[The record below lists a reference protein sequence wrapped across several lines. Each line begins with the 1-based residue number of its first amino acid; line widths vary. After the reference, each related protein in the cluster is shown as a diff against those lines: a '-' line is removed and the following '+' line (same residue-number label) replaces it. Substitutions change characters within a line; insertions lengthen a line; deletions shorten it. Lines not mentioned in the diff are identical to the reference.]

1 MIWDEKPTT
10 VINRISTIDGQ
21 VKGTFSGGCH
31 YHSWTL
37 YAVHNLTTTGV
48 PSKTFTGGTQRP
60 LSLPPTTG
68 SGPSFAQSFDPS
80 LQSPQNPTGEGQ
92 SGGVGLGGLVRTIKR
107 RQSVFLVTFAVVTG
121 VLAINTLR
129 QRIFSPVY
137 QGGFQMQISNP
148 FDTPG
153 GGGGGG
159 GGSVESIARSE
170 IRIDVPSLI
179 VLMRSP
185 LLLGPVAQRQGVPL
199 SALES
204 NLSIDQE
211 SARVDNVLNVSLRW
225 PDPTKGQVILRQLAK
240 DYTAFSLTQRQAAMN
255 SGVQFL
261 DEQAPAIESR
271 VQKLSLEML
280 KFRERN
286 NFVDPATAA
295 SQILGAREELV
306 NQLRTL
312 QNEQVQLDS
321 QLTSIQTGKLQFT
334 PSGAPTALQQ
344 LGRNSVL
351 VPGRASSGA
360 EAAREIAT
368 PLDLLNQF
376 EQELATA
383 KGTFKE
389 NSPIVQSLL
398 ARRNQLLPVVQRQ
411 AADAVKARLL
421 SNVAQQDEINRQ
433 ILLLSENFRNNPQ
446 KMAEFESINQ
456 RLSIAREQYS
466 SYIQARERYRL
477 EMARSITPWEV
488 IGPPDF
494 GGSPV
499 EPNIQRNLL
508 RAIMIGLLAGLG
520 AAILREKTDN
530 VFHTPMEVEKELQLP
545 VLGLIPYLPLEP
557 GVDIATSISK
567 MSSSERFAI
576 KESLRSLFTTFR
588 LLRADSNIRLVGVT
602 SSTQGEGKST
612 AVAIFARTLADL
624 GLKVLVVDSDMRLP
638 MQARYLGV
646 EQGDGLSTLLS
657 DSSRKPTEFI
667 HSVAENMDMLPA
679 GPKPP
684 DPAKLLNSS
693 RCKDVIEDIR
703 ALPGYD
709 IVIVDAPPCLM
720 LADPILLGE
729 KLDGILFLVGLGKV
743 SRQLAPQASRRIRA
757 SGVDVL
763 GIICNQVNFPSRLND
778 YGYEYGYYYHYAYAS
793 ASGYAKSA
801 TEPSSGRFGSYVQR
815 YRDSYMKGAAT
826 NSYVSARYNEGE
838 SDVKTYYRDEE
849 GQPSGPSPSNGGN
862 LPSTGSGSVS
872 PAESVPSRR
881 HRQDDDA
888 SGGDSPISWLR
899 KRFGNRG

>member
-1 MIWDEKPTT
+1 LGPT
-10 VINRISTIDGQ
+10 
-21 VKGTFSGGCH
+21 
-31 YHSWTL
+31 
-37 YAVHNLTTTGV
+37 AE
-48 PSKTFTGGTQRP
+48 
-60 LSLPPTTG
+60 
-68 SGPSFAQSFDPS
+68 GPSG
-80 LQSPQNPTGEGQ
+80 TG
-92 SGGVGLGGLVRTIKR
+92 GLGGLVRTVKR
-107 RQSVFLVTFAVVTG
+107 RQSVFLITFAVVTG

-129 QRIFSPVY
+129 QRIFAPVY
-137 QGGFQMQISNP
+137 RGGFQMQISNP
-148 FDTPG
+148 FDNPES
-153 GGGGGG
+153 GGG

-170 IRIDVPSLI
+170 IKTDVPSLI

-199 SALES
+199 RALES
-204 NLSIDQE
+204 NLSINQE
-211 SARVDNVLNVSLRW
+211 SARVDNVLNVSLDW
-225 PDPTKGQVILRQLAK
+225 PDPVKGKVILRQLAK
-240 DYTAFSLTQRQAAMN
+240 DYTAFSLTQRQAAVN
-255 SGVQFL
+255 SGVRFL

-271 VQKLSLEML
+271 VQKLSQEML
-280 KFRERN
+280 KFRQRN
-286 NFVDPATAA
+286 NFVDPAAA
-295 SQILGAREELV
+295 AGQILGAREGLV

-321 QLTSIQTGKLQFT
+321 QLKSIQTGKLQFT
-334 PSGAPTALQQ
+334 PSGAPTALEQ

-351 VPGRASSGA
+351 VPGRASVGV
-360 EAAREIAT
+360 EAASGTPT

-446 KMAEFESINQ
+446 KLSEFENINQ

-499 EPNIQRNLL
+499 EPNVQRNLL

-520 AAILREKTDN
+520 AAILRERTDN

-567 MSSSERFAI
+567 MSSGERFAI

-588 LLRADSNIRLVGVT
+588 LLRADSNIRMVGVT

-612 AVAIFARTLADL
+612 AVAVFARTLADL
-624 GLKVLVVDSDMRLP
+624 GLKVLIVDSDMRLP
-638 MQARYLGV
+638 MQARYLGL

-657 DSSRKPTEFI
+657 DSARHPTEFI
-667 HSVAENMDMLPA
+667 HSVAENMDVLPA

-693 RCKDVIEDIR
+693 RCKDVMVEIR
-703 ALPGYD
+703 SLPGYD
-709 IVIVDAPPCLM
+709 IIVVDAPPCLM

-743 SRQLAPQASRRIRA
+743 SRELAPQASRRIKA

-763 GIICNQVNFPSRLND
+763 GIICNQVNYPSRLND

-801 TEPSSGRFGSYVQR
+801 KEPSTGGLGSYVQR

-826 NSYVSARYNEGE
+826 NSNVSSRYNEGE
-838 SDVKTYYRDEE
+838 SDVKSYFPDLAGSNGDTLV
-849 GQPSGPSPSNGGN
+849 SPSSS
-862 LPSTGSGSVS
+862 LP
-872 PAESVPSRR
+872 PAEKVPTRH
-881 HRQDDDA
+881 HRQA
-888 SGGDSPISWLR
+888 SKDGGGPIAWLR

>member
-1 MIWDEKPTT
+1 M
-10 VINRISTIDGQ
+10 
-21 VKGTFSGGCH
+21 
-31 YHSWTL
+31 
-37 YAVHNLTTTGV
+37 TTTGA
-48 PSKTFTGGTQRP
+48 PPETFPGGTARP
-60 LSLPPTTG
+60 LSLPAQGGPG
-68 SGPSFAQSFDPS
+68 SSGFDS
-80 LQSPQNPTGEGQ
+80 SQQSPLGPISEGQ
-92 SGGVGLGGLVRTIKR
+92 SGGGGLGGLVRTVKR
-107 RQSVFLVTFAVVTG
+107 RQSIFLITFAVVTV

-153 GGGGGG
+153 GGGGG
-159 GGSVESIARSE
+159 SVESIARSE
-170 IRIDVPSLI
+170 IKTDVPSLI

-199 SALES
+199 RALES
-204 NLSIDQE
+204 NLSINQE
-211 SARVDNVLNVSLRW
+211 SARVDNVLKVSLRW
-225 PDPTKGQVILRQLAK
+225 ADPAKGKAILRQLAK
-240 DYTAFSLTQRQAAMN
+240 DYTAFSLTQRQAAVN
-255 SGVQFL
+255 SGVRFL
-261 DEQAPAIESR
+261 DEQAPAIEER
-271 VQKLSLEML
+271 VQKLSQEML

-286 NFVDPATAA
+286 NFVDPAAAA
-295 SQILGAREELV
+295 SQILGAREGLV

-321 QLTSIQTGKLQFT
+321 QLKSIQTGKLQFT
-334 PSGAPTALQQ
+334 PSGAPTALEQ
-344 LGRNSVL
+344 LGRNTVL
-351 VPGRASSGA
+351 VPGRGGTSSVDTASGA
-360 EAAREIAT
+360 KT

-421 SNVAQQDEINRQ
+421 ANVAQQDEINRQ

-446 KMAEFESINQ
+446 KLSEFENINQ

-477 EMARSITPWEV
+477 EMARSISPWEV

-494 GGSPV
+494 GSSPV

-520 AAILREKTDN
+520 AAILRERTDN
-530 VFHTPMEVEKELQLP
+530 VFHTPMEVEKDLQLP

-588 LLRADSNIRLVGVT
+588 LLRADSSIRMVGIT

-612 AVAIFARTLADL
+612 AVAVFSRTLADL
-624 GLKVLVVDSDMRLP
+624 GLKVLVIDSDMRLP

-657 DSSRKPTEFI
+657 DSTRKPTDFI
-667 HSVAENMDMLPA
+667 HSIAENMDVLPA

-693 RCKDVIEDIR
+693 RCKEVMDEIR

-709 IVIVDAPPCLM
+709 IIVVDAPPCLM

-743 SRQLAPQASRRIRA
+743 SRELAPQASRRIRA

-801 TEPSSGRFGSYVQR
+801 SEPSTGGFGSYVQR

-826 NSYVSARYNEGE
+826 NSYIAARFNEGE
-838 SDVKTYYRDEE
+838 SDVKTYYRDDEAQTPE
-849 GQPSGPSPSNGGN
+849 PGATNGGIGPTAGSPTS
-862 LPSTGSGSVS
+862 LPPV
-872 PAESVPSRR
+872 ERVPSRR
-881 HRQDDDA
+881 HRPSTD
-888 SGGDSPISWLR
+888 GGGGPMGWLR

>member
-1 MIWDEKPTT
+1 MRT
-10 VINRISTIDGQ
+10 V
-21 VKGTFSGGCH
+21 
-31 YHSWTL
+31 
-37 YAVHNLTTTGV
+37 
-48 PSKTFTGGTQRP
+48 
-60 LSLPPTTG
+60 
-68 SGPSFAQSFDPS
+68 
-80 LQSPQNPTGEGQ
+80 
-92 SGGVGLGGLVRTIKR
+92 KR
-107 RQSVFLVTFAVVTG
+107 RQSIFLLTFAVVTG
-121 VLAINTLR
+121 ALAVNTLR

-148 FDTPG
+148 FEDKTG
-153 GGGGGG
+153 SGGGG
-159 GGSVESIARSE
+159 GGSVESVARSQV
-170 IRIDVPSLI
+170 RNDVPSLI

-185 LLLGPVAQRQGVPL
+185 LLLGPVAQRQGIPL
-199 SALES
+199 GALAGS
-204 NLSIDQE
+204 LSINPE
-211 SARVDNVLNVSLRW
+211 SAAVENVLNVSLRW
-225 PDPTKGQVILRQLAK
+225 PDPAKGKAILRQLAK
-240 DYTAFSLTQRQAAMN
+240 DYTAFSLTQRQAAVN
-255 SGVQFL
+255 SGVRFL
-261 DEQAPAIESR
+261 DQQAPAIEAR
-271 VQKLSLEML
+271 AQKLSQEML
-280 KFRERN
+280 RFRERN
-286 NFVDPATAA
+286 NFVDPVTAA
-295 SQILGAREELV
+295 GQILGAREGLV
-306 NQLRTL
+306 SQLRVL
-312 QNEQVQLDS
+312 QNDQVQLDS
-321 QLTSIQTGKLQFT
+321 QLKSIQTGKLQFT
-334 PSGAPTALQQ
+334 PSGAPSALEQ
-344 LGRNSVL
+344 LGRNTVL
-351 VPGRASSGA
+351 VPGRGGT
-360 EAAREIAT
+360 AADAAAAKGTPT

-383 KGTFKE
+383 KGTYKE

-411 AADAVKARLL
+411 AADAVRARLL
-421 SNVAQQDEINRQ
+421 SNLAQQDEINRQ
-433 ILLLSENFRNNPQ
+433 ILLLTENFRNNPQ
-446 KMAEFESINQ
+446 KMSEFENINQ

-494 GGSPV
+494 GESPV

-520 AAILREKTDN
+520 AAILRERTDN

-588 LLRADSNIRLVGVT
+588 LLRADNNIRMVGIT

-612 AVAIFARTLADL
+612 AVTVFASTLADL
-624 GLKVLVVDSDMRLP
+624 GLKVLIVDSDMRLP

-657 DSSRKPTEFI
+657 DSSRNTTDLI
-667 HSVAENMDMLPA
+667 HTIAENMDVLPA

-693 RCKDVIEDIR
+693 RCKEIMEEIR

-743 SRQLAPQASRRIRA
+743 SRELAPQASRRIRA
-757 SGVDVL
+757 TGVDVL

-801 TEPSSGRFGSYVQR
+801 SQGQGYGGFGNYVKR
-815 YRDSYMKGAAT
+815 YRDSYMKGAPT
-826 NSYVSARYNEGE
+826 NSRHNEGE
-838 SDVKTYYRDEE
+838 SDVKTYFQAGVDA
-849 GQPSGPSPSNGGN
+849 PPPSADSAASSGPSLSPDRGNGSY
-862 LPSTGSGSVS
+862 LPRSERSSSV
-872 PAESVPSRR
+872 RR
-881 HRQDDDA
+881 
-888 SGGDSPISWLR
+888 SGGGPLAWLR
-899 KRFGNRG
+899 RRFGGRNQG

>member
-1 MIWDEKPTT
+1 M
-10 VINRISTIDGQ
+10 
-21 VKGTFSGGCH
+21 
-31 YHSWTL
+31 
-37 YAVHNLTTTGV
+37 
-48 PSKTFTGGTQRP
+48 
-60 LSLPPTTG
+60 
-68 SGPSFAQSFDPS
+68 
-80 LQSPQNPTGEGQ
+80 
-92 SGGVGLGGLVRTIKR
+92 GGLVRTIKR

-148 FDTPG
+148 FDNP
-153 GGGGGG
+153 GGGG

-170 IRIDVPSLI
+170 IKTDVPSLI

-199 SALES
+199 SALQN
-204 NLSIDQE
+204 NLSINQE
-211 SARVDNVLNVSLRW
+211 SSRVDNVLNVSLRW
-225 PDPTKGQVILRQLAK
+225 PDPAKGKVILRQLAK
-240 DYTAFSLTQRQAAMN
+240 DYTAFSLTQRQAAVN
-255 SGVQFL
+255 SGVRFL

-271 VQKLSLEML
+271 VQKLSQEML

-295 SQILGAREELV
+295 GQILGAREALV

-334 PSGAPTALQQ
+334 PSGAPTALEQ

-351 VPGRASSGA
+351 VPGRASTGA
-360 EAAREIAT
+360 ESARETAT

-446 KMAEFESINQ
+446 KMSEFENINQ

-477 EMARSITPWEV
+477 EMARSISPWEV

-588 LLRADSNIRLVGVT
+588 LLRADSNIRMVGVT

-612 AVAIFARTLADL
+612 AVAVFARTLADL

-657 DSSRKPTEFI
+657 DSARKPTEFI
-667 HSVAENMDMLPA
+667 HSIAENMDVLPA

-693 RCKDVIEDIR
+693 RCKDVMEEIR

-709 IVIVDAPPCLM
+709 IIVVDAPPCLM

-743 SRQLAPQASRRIRA
+743 SRELAPQASRRIRA

-801 TEPSSGRFGSYVQR
+801 TEPSSGGFGSYVQR

-826 NSYVSARYNEGE
+826 NSYVSSRYNEGE
-838 SDVKTYYRDEE
+838 SDVKTYFRDEE
-849 GQPSGPSPSNGGN
+849 GQPSGPSASNGGN
-862 LPSTGSGSVS
+862 PPSTGISSLP
-872 PAESVPSRR
+872 PAERVPSRR
-881 HRQDDDA
+881 HRQDVA
-888 SGGDSPISWLR
+888 SGGGPISWLK

>member
-1 MIWDEKPTT
+1 M
-10 VINRISTIDGQ
+10 
-21 VKGTFSGGCH
+21 
-31 YHSWTL
+31 
-37 YAVHNLTTTGV
+37 TTTGV
-48 PSKTFTGGTQRP
+48 PPETFPGGSARP
-60 LSLPPTTG
+60 LSLPAAG
-68 SGPSFAQSFDPS
+68 GPGPGAFDPS
-80 LQSPQNPTGEGQ
+80 QQSPLSPIGEGQ
-92 SGGVGLGGLVRTIKR
+92 SGGGGLGGLVRTVKR
-107 RQSVFLVTFAVVTG
+107 RQSIFLITFAVVTG

-148 FDTPG
+148 FDNP
-153 GGGGGG
+153 GGGGG
-159 GGSVESIARSE
+159 GGSVETIARSE
-170 IRIDVPSLI
+170 IKTDVPSLI

-199 SALES
+199 RALES
-204 NLSIDQE
+204 NLSINQE

-225 PDPTKGQVILRQLAK
+225 PDPAKGKAILRQLAK
-240 DYTAFSLTQRQAAMN
+240 DYTAFSLTQRQAAVN
-255 SGVQFL
+255 SGVRFL
-261 DEQAPAIESR
+261 DEQAPAIEER
-271 VQKLSLEML
+271 VTKLSQEML
-280 KFRERN
+280 RFRERN

-295 SQILGAREELV
+295 SQILGAREGLV

-321 QLTSIQTGKLQFT
+321 QLKSIQTGKLQFT
-334 PSGAPTALQQ
+334 PSGAPTALEQ
-344 LGRNSVL
+344 LGRNSIL
-351 VPGRASSGA
+351 VPGRGGSSGA
-360 EAAREIAT
+360 EAASGTKT

-389 NSPIVQSLL
+389 NSPIVQSLI

-446 KMAEFESINQ
+446 KMSEFENINQ

-477 EMARSITPWEV
+477 EMARSISPWEV

-520 AAILREKTDN
+520 AAILRERTDN
-530 VFHTPMEVEKELQLP
+530 VFHTPMEVEKDLQLP

-588 LLRADSNIRLVGVT
+588 LLRADSNIRMVGIT

-612 AVAIFARTLADL
+612 AVAVFSRTLADL
-624 GLKVLVVDSDMRLP
+624 GLKVLVIDSDMRLP

-657 DSSRKPTEFI
+657 DSTRKPTDFI
-667 HSVAENMDMLPA
+667 HSIVENMDVLPA

-693 RCKDVIEDIR
+693 RCKEIMDEIR

-709 IVIVDAPPCLM
+709 IIIVDAPPCLM

-743 SRQLAPQASRRIRA
+743 SRELAPQASRRIRA

-801 TEPSSGRFGSYVQR
+801 SEPSTGGFGSYVQR

-826 NSYVSARYNEGE
+826 NSYISARYNEGE
-838 SDVKTYYRDEE
+838 SDVKTYYRDDED
-849 GQPSGPSPSNGGN
+849 QPSAPVATNGGLGPTAGSSSS
-862 LPSTGSGSVS
+862 LP
-872 PAESVPSRR
+872 PAERVPSRR
-881 HRQDDDA
+881 HRA
-888 SGGDSPISWLR
+888 SSEGGGGPMGWLR

>member
-1 MIWDEKPTT
+1 M
-10 VINRISTIDGQ
+10 
-21 VKGTFSGGCH
+21 
-31 YHSWTL
+31 
-37 YAVHNLTTTGV
+37 A
-48 PSKTFTGGTQRP
+48 
-60 LSLPPTTG
+60 
-68 SGPSFAQSFDPS
+68 GPAGFDPS
-80 LQSPQNPTGEGQ
+80 PQSPLTTMGDSKP
-92 SGGVGLGGLVRTIKR
+92 GGGGLGGLVRTVKR
-107 RQSVFLVTFAVVTG
+107 RQSVFLITFAVVTG
-121 VLAINTLR
+121 TLAINTLR

-137 QGGFQMQISNP
+137 EGGFQLQISNP
-148 FDTPG
+148 FDNPVP
-153 GGGGGG
+153 GG
-159 GGSVESIARSE
+159 GGSVERIAGSE
-170 IRIDVPSLI
+170 IKTDVPSLI

-185 LLLGPVAQRQGVPL
+185 LLLGPVAQRQAVPL
-199 SALES
+199 RALES
-204 NLSIDQE
+204 NLSINQE

-225 PDPTKGQVILRQLAK
+225 PDPARGKAILRQLAK
-240 DYTAFSLTQRQAAMN
+240 DYTAFSLTQRQAAVN
-255 SGVQFL
+255 SGVRFL
-261 DEQAPAIESR
+261 DEQAPTIEAR
-271 VQKLSLEML
+271 VRRLSQEML

-295 SQILGAREELV
+295 SQILGAREGLV
-306 NQLRTL
+306 SQLRAL
-312 QNEQVQLDS
+312 QNDQVQLDS
-321 QLTSIQTGKLQFT
+321 QLKSIQTGKLQFT
-334 PSGAPTALQQ
+334 PSGAPTALEQ
-344 LGRNSVL
+344 LGRNGVL
-351 VPGRASSGA
+351 VPGRAGSSGV
-360 EAAREIAT
+360 EAATSTPT
-368 PLDLLNQF
+368 PLELLNQF

-383 KGTFKE
+383 KGTFKD

-421 SNVAQQDEINRQ
+421 ANVAQQDEINRQ

-446 KMAEFESINQ
+446 KLAEFENINQ

-477 EMARSITPWEV
+477 EMARSISPWEV
-488 IGPPDF
+488 IAPPDF
-494 GGSPV
+494 RTSPV

-520 AAILREKTDN
+520 AAILRERTDN

-588 LLRADSNIRLVGVT
+588 LLRADSNIRMVGIS

-612 AVAIFARTLADL
+612 AVAVFSRTLADL
-624 GLKVLVVDSDMRLP
+624 GLRVLVVDSDMRLP

-657 DSSRKPTEFI
+657 DSTRKPTDFI
-667 HSVAENMDMLPA
+667 QSIAENMDVLPA

-693 RCKDVIEDIR
+693 RCKEIMDEIR

-709 IVIVDAPPCLM
+709 IIIVDAPPCLM
-720 LADPILLGE
+720 LADPILIGE

-743 SRQLAPQASRRIRA
+743 SRELAPQASRRIRA

-793 ASGYAKSA
+793 ASGYAKNAS
-801 TEPSSGRFGSYVQR
+801 ESSTGGFGTYVQR

-826 NSYVSARYNEGE
+826 NSYITALNNEAE
-838 SDVKTYYRDEE
+838 SDVKSYFRENEDQASPPIATNGGR
-849 GQPSGPSPSNGGN
+849 GPSAGSSMS
-862 LPSTGSGSVS
+862 LP
-872 PAESVPSRR
+872 PAESVRSSPPSP
-881 HRQDDDA
+881 
-888 SGGDSPISWLR
+888 SGDGGGGPMGWLR
-899 KRFGNRG
+899 RRFGNKG

>member
-1 MIWDEKPTT
+1 M
-10 VINRISTIDGQ
+10 
-21 VKGTFSGGCH
+21 
-31 YHSWTL
+31 
-37 YAVHNLTTTGV
+37 
-48 PSKTFTGGTQRP
+48 
-60 LSLPPTTG
+60 
-68 SGPSFAQSFDPS
+68 
-80 LQSPQNPTGEGQ
+80 
-92 SGGVGLGGLVRTIKR
+92 
-107 RQSVFLVTFAVVTG
+107 TG

-129 QRIFSPVY
+129 QRIFSPVF

-148 FDTPG
+148 FDNP
-153 GGGGGG
+153 GGGGG
-159 GGSVESIARSE
+159 GGSVETIARTP
-170 IRIDVPSLI
+170 IKTDVSSLI

-199 SALES
+199 GALQS
-204 NLSIDQE
+204 GLSINQE
-211 SARVDNVLNVSLRW
+211 SAQVDNVLNISLLW
-225 PDPTKGQVILRQLAK
+225 PDPTKGKEILRQLAK
-240 DYTAFSLTQRQAAMN
+240 DYTAFSLTQRQAAVN
-255 SGVQFL
+255 SGVRFL
-261 DEQAPAIESR
+261 DEQAPSIESR
-271 VQKLSLEML
+271 VQKLSQEML
-280 KFRERN
+280 RFRQRN
-286 NFVDPATAA
+286 NFIDPATAA
-295 SQILGAREELV
+295 GQILGAREGLV
-306 NQLRTL
+306 NQLRSL

-321 QLTSIQTGKLQFT
+321 QLKSIQTGKLQFT
-334 PSGAPTALQQ
+334 PSGAPTALEQ
-344 LGRNSVL
+344 LGRNGVL
-351 VPGRASSGA
+351 VPGRGTSAADGASSSSTP
-360 EAAREIAT
+360 T

-433 ILLLSENFRNNPQ
+433 ILLLGENFRNNPQ
-446 KMAEFESINQ
+446 KMSEFENINQ

-477 EMARSITPWEV
+477 EMARSISPWEV

-494 GGSPV
+494 SNSPV

-520 AAILREKTDN
+520 AAILRERTDN

-588 LLRADSNIRLVGVT
+588 LLRADSNIRMVGVT

-612 AVAIFARTLADL
+612 AVSVFARTLADL
-624 GLKVLVVDSDMRLP
+624 GLKVLVVDSGMRLP

-657 DSSRKPTEFI
+657 DSSRKPTDFI
-667 HSVAENMDMLPA
+667 QSIVENMDILPA

-693 RCKDVIEDIR
+693 RCKDVMDEIR

-709 IVIVDAPPCLM
+709 IVVVDAPPCLM

-743 SRQLAPQASRRIRA
+743 SRELAPQASRRIKA

-793 ASGYAKSA
+793 ASGYAKGA
-801 TEPSSGRFGSYVQR
+801 TEPPSGGFRSYVQR
-815 YRDSYMKGAAT
+815 YRDGYINSAAA
-826 NSYVSARYNEGE
+826 NSYISSRYNE
-838 SDVKTYYRDEE
+838 DD
-849 GQPSGPSPSNGGN
+849 PASGPPASNGGK
-862 LPSTGSGSVS
+862 LPGLTSLP
-872 PAESVPSRR
+872 PAERVTSYLP
-881 HRQDDDA
+881 RQESEKA
-888 SGGDSPISWLR
+888 GGPISWLR
-899 KRFGNRG
+899 KRFGNRS

>member
-1 MIWDEKPTT
+1 MRT
-10 VINRISTIDGQ
+10 V
-21 VKGTFSGGCH
+21 
-31 YHSWTL
+31 
-37 YAVHNLTTTGV
+37 
-48 PSKTFTGGTQRP
+48 
-60 LSLPPTTG
+60 
-68 SGPSFAQSFDPS
+68 
-80 LQSPQNPTGEGQ
+80 
-92 SGGVGLGGLVRTIKR
+92 KR
-107 RQSVFLVTFAVVTG
+107 RQSIFLITFAAVTG

-129 QRIFSPVY
+129 QRIFDPVY

-148 FDTPG
+148 FDTPSSG
-153 GGGGGG
+153 SG
-159 GGSVESIARSE
+159 GGSVESVARSE
-170 IRIDVPSLI
+170 IETDIPSLI

-185 LLLGPVAQRQGVPL
+185 LLLGPVAQRQGIPL
-199 SALES
+199 GALQGS
-204 NLSIDQE
+204 LSINQE
-211 SARVDNVLNVSLRW
+211 SASVANVLNVSLRW
-225 PDPTKGQVILRQLAK
+225 PDPAKGKVILRQLAK
-240 DYTAFSLTQRQAAMN
+240 DYTAFSLTQRQAAVN
-255 SGVQFL
+255 SGVRFL
-261 DEQAPAIESR
+261 DEQAPSIEAR

-295 SQILGAREELV
+295 GQILGAREGLV

-321 QLTSIQTGKLQFT
+321 QLKSIQTGKLQFT
-334 PSGAPTALQQ
+334 PSGAPTALEQ

-351 VPGRASSGA
+351 VPDRASSGVD
-360 EAAREIAT
+360 AARGAAT

-389 NSPIVQSLL
+389 NSPIVKSLL
-398 ARRNQLLPVVQRQ
+398 ARRDQLLPVVQRQ

-421 SNVAQQDEINRQ
+421 SNVAQQDELNRQ

-446 KMAEFESINQ
+446 KMSEFENINQ
-456 RLSIAREQYS
+456 RLAIAREQYS

-494 GGSPV
+494 GSSPV

-588 LLRADSNIRLVGVT
+588 LLRADNNIRMVGIT

-612 AVAIFARTLADL
+612 AVAVFARTLADL

-638 MQARYLGV
+638 MQARYLGA
-646 EQGDGLSTLLS
+646 EQGEGLSTLLS
-657 DSSRKPTEFI
+657 DSARKPTDFI
-667 HSVAENMDMLPA
+667 HSIVENLDVLPA

-693 RCKDVIEDIR
+693 RCKEIMEEIR

-709 IVIVDAPPCLM
+709 IIVVDAPPCLM

-743 SRQLAPQASRRIRA
+743 SRELAPQASRRIKA

-801 TEPSSGRFGSYVQR
+801 GDSSTGGFGSYVQR
-815 YRDSYMKGAAT
+815 YRDSYMKGATT
-826 NSYVSARYNEGE
+826 NAAISSRYNDGE
-838 SDVKTYYRDEE
+838 SDVKTYFREE
-849 GQPSGPSPSNGGN
+849 DGQASETTASNGGN
-862 LPSTGSGSVS
+862 LAGMTSSNSLPS
-872 PAESVPSRR
+872 AERVPSRR
-881 HRQDDDA
+881 HRQA
-888 SGGDSPISWLR
+888 SESGGGPIDWLR
-899 KRFGNRG
+899 RRFGNRG

>member
-1 MIWDEKPTT
+1 M
-10 VINRISTIDGQ
+10 
-21 VKGTFSGGCH
+21 
-31 YHSWTL
+31 
-37 YAVHNLTTTGV
+37 
-48 PSKTFTGGTQRP
+48 
-60 LSLPPTTG
+60 
-68 SGPSFAQSFDPS
+68 DPS
-80 LQSPQNPTGEGQ
+80 LQSPLSPAGEASKG
-92 SGGVGLGGLVRTIKR
+92 SGGLGGLVRTVKR
-107 RQSVFLVTFAVVTG
+107 RQTVFLITFALVTSA
-121 VLAINTLR
+121 LAINTLR
-129 QRIFSPVY
+129 QRIFAPIY
-137 QGGFQMQISNP
+137 QGGFQLQISNP
-148 FDTPG
+148 FDTSSR
-153 GGGGGG
+153 GGGGG
-159 GGSVESIARSE
+159 GGSVESIARTE
-170 IRIDVPSLI
+170 IKPDVPSLI

-199 SALES
+199 GELER
-204 NLSIDQE
+204 NLAINQQSD
-211 SARVDNVLNVSLRW
+211 RVDNVLNISLNW
-225 PDPTKGQVILRQLAK
+225 PDPAKGKAILAQLAK
-240 DYTAFSLTQRQAAMN
+240 DYTAFSLTQRQAAVN
-255 SGVQFL
+255 SGVRFL
-261 DEQAPAIESR
+261 DEQAPAIEER
-271 VQKLSLEML
+271 VRKLSQEML

-295 SQILGAREELV
+295 GQILGAREGLV
-306 NQLRTL
+306 NQLRAL

-321 QLTSIQTGKLQFT
+321 QLKSIQTGKLQFT
-334 PSGAPTALQQ
+334 PSGAPTALEQ

-351 VPGRASSGA
+351 VPGRGNGGA
-360 EAAREIAT
+360 EVTSGGSTPT
-368 PLDLLNQF
+368 PLELLNQF

-383 KGTFKE
+383 KGTFKD

-433 ILLLSENFRNNPQ
+433 ILLLGENFRNNPQ
-446 KMAEFESINQ
+446 KLAEFENINQ

-488 IGPPDF
+488 IGPPYF
-494 GGSPV
+494 GNSPV
-499 EPNIQRNLL
+499 EPNIQRSLL

-520 AAILREKTDN
+520 AAILRERSDN

-588 LLRADSNIRLVGVT
+588 LLRADSNIRMVGVT

-612 AVAIFARTLADL
+612 AVSVFSRTLADL
-624 GLKVLVVDSDMRLP
+624 GLKVLIIDSDMRLP
-638 MQARYLGV
+638 MQSRYLGI
-646 EQGDGLSTLLS
+646 EQGEGLSTLLA
-657 DSSRKPTEFI
+657 DSTRKPTDFI
-667 HSVAENMDMLPA
+667 HSVADNMDVLPA

-684 DPAKLLNSS
+684 DPAKLLHSS
-693 RCKDVIEDIR
+693 RCKEVMEEIR

-709 IVIVDAPPCLM
+709 IIIVDAPPCLM

-743 SRQLAPQASRRIRA
+743 SRELAPQASRRIKA

-793 ASGYAKSA
+793 ASGYAKGA
-801 TEPSSGRFGSYVQR
+801 AEPSKGGLGSYVQR
-815 YRDSYMKGAAT
+815 YRDSYVKGAAS
-826 NSYVSARYNEGE
+826 NSYITSRYIDSE
-838 SDVKTYYRDEE
+838 SDVKTNVRDEDA
-849 GQPSGPSPSNGGN
+849 QPSRSDAANGGPVAN
-862 LPSTGSGSVS
+862 GSYLPPAERVPSHRQLPLSDSGSG
-872 PAESVPSRR
+872 
-881 HRQDDDA
+881 
-888 SGGDSPISWLR
+888 GGPISWLR

>member
-1 MIWDEKPTT
+1 M
-10 VINRISTIDGQ
+10 
-21 VKGTFSGGCH
+21 
-31 YHSWTL
+31 
-37 YAVHNLTTTGV
+37 
-48 PSKTFTGGTQRP
+48 
-60 LSLPPTTG
+60 
-68 SGPSFAQSFDPS
+68 
-80 LQSPQNPTGEGQ
+80 
-92 SGGVGLGGLVRTIKR
+92 GGLVRTVKR
-107 RQSVFLVTFAVVTG
+107 RQSIFLITFAAVTG

-129 QRIFSPVY
+129 QRIFDPVY

-148 FDTPG
+148 FDTPSSG
-153 GGGGGG
+153 SG
-159 GGSVESIARSE
+159 GGSVESVARSE
-170 IRIDVPSLI
+170 IETDIPSLI

-185 LLLGPVAQRQGVPL
+185 LLLGPVAQRQGIPL
-199 SALES
+199 GALQGS
-204 NLSIDQE
+204 LSINQE
-211 SARVDNVLNVSLRW
+211 SASVANVLNVSLRW
-225 PDPTKGQVILRQLAK
+225 PDPAKGKVILRQLAK
-240 DYTAFSLTQRQAAMN
+240 DYTAFSLTQRQAAVN
-255 SGVQFL
+255 SGVRFL
-261 DEQAPAIESR
+261 DEQAPSIEAR

-295 SQILGAREELV
+295 GQILGAREGLV

-321 QLTSIQTGKLQFT
+321 QLKSIQTGKLQFT
-334 PSGAPTALQQ
+334 PSGAPTALEQ

-351 VPGRASSGA
+351 VPDRASSGVD
-360 EAAREIAT
+360 AARGAAT

-389 NSPIVQSLL
+389 NSPIVKSLL
-398 ARRNQLLPVVQRQ
+398 ARRDQLLPVVQRQ

-421 SNVAQQDEINRQ
+421 SNVAQQDELNRQ

-446 KMAEFESINQ
+446 KMSEFENINQ
-456 RLSIAREQYS
+456 RLAIAREQYS

-494 GGSPV
+494 GSSPV

-588 LLRADSNIRLVGVT
+588 LLRADNNIRMVGIT

-612 AVAIFARTLADL
+612 AVAVFARTLADL

-638 MQARYLGV
+638 MQARYLGA
-646 EQGDGLSTLLS
+646 EQGEGLSTLLS
-657 DSSRKPTEFI
+657 DSARKPTDFI
-667 HSVAENMDMLPA
+667 HSIVENLDVLPA

-693 RCKDVIEDIR
+693 RCKEIMEEIR

-709 IVIVDAPPCLM
+709 IIVVDAPPCLM

-743 SRQLAPQASRRIRA
+743 SRELAPQASRRIKA

-801 TEPSSGRFGSYVQR
+801 GDSSTGGFGSYVQR
-815 YRDSYMKGAAT
+815 YRDSYMKGATT
-826 NSYVSARYNEGE
+826 NAAISSRYNDGE
-838 SDVKTYYRDEE
+838 SDVKTYFREE
-849 GQPSGPSPSNGGN
+849 DGQASETTASNGGN
-862 LPSTGSGSVS
+862 LAGMTSSNSLPS
-872 PAESVPSRR
+872 AERVPSRR
-881 HRQDDDA
+881 HRQA
-888 SGGDSPISWLR
+888 SESGGGPIDWLR
-899 KRFGNRG
+899 RRFGNRG

>member
-1 MIWDEKPTT
+1 MAGP
-10 VINRISTIDGQ
+10 G
-21 VKGTFSGGCH
+21 
-31 YHSWTL
+31 
-37 YAVHNLTTTGV
+37 
-48 PSKTFTGGTQRP
+48 P
-60 LSLPPTTG
+60 SLPQ
-68 SGPSFAQSFDPS
+68 AFDPA
-80 LQSPQNPTGEGQ
+80 LQSPLSPTGEGQ
-92 SGGVGLGGLVRTIKR
+92 SGGGGVGGLVRTVKR

-137 QGGFQMQISNP
+137 KGGFQLQISNP
-148 FDTPG
+148 FDNPGDG
-153 GGGGGG
+153 GGA
-159 GGSVESIARSE
+159 GSVESIARSE
-170 IRIDVPSLI
+170 IKTDVPSLI

-199 SALES
+199 GDLES
-204 NLSIDQE
+204 NLSIDQA
-211 SARVDNVLNVSLRW
+211 SAQVDNVLNVSLRW
-225 PDPTKGQVILRQLAK
+225 PDPAKGKVILRQLAK
-240 DYTAFSLTQRQAAMN
+240 DYTAFSLTQRQAAVN
-255 SGVQFL
+255 SGVRFL
-261 DEQAPAIESR
+261 DQQAPAIESR
-271 VQKLSLEML
+271 VQKLSQEML
-280 KFRERN
+280 KFRQRN

-295 SQILGAREELV
+295 GQILGAREGLV

-334 PSGAPTALQQ
+334 PSGAPTALEQ

-351 VPGRASSGA
+351 VPGRASSSGA
-360 EAAREIAT
+360 EASRETTT

-383 KGTFKE
+383 KGTYKE

-433 ILLLSENFRNNPQ
+433 ILLLSENFRNNPR
-446 KMAEFESINQ
+446 KMSEFENINQ
-456 RLSIAREQYS
+456 RLAIAREQYS

-477 EMARSITPWEV
+477 EIARSISPWEV

-494 GGSPV
+494 GSSPV

-508 RAIMIGLLAGLG
+508 RAIMLGLLAGLG

-588 LLRADSNIRLVGVT
+588 LLRADSNIRMVGVT

-612 AVAIFARTLADL
+612 AVAVFARTLADL

-657 DSSRKPTEFI
+657 DSARKPTEFI
-667 HSVAENMDMLPA
+667 HTVAENMDVLSA

-693 RCKDVIEDIR
+693 RCKDVMMEIR

-709 IVIVDAPPCLM
+709 IIVVDAPPCLM

-743 SRQLAPQASRRIRA
+743 SRELAPQASRRIRA

-801 TEPSSGRFGSYVQR
+801 TEPSSGGFGSYVQR

-826 NSYVSARYNEGE
+826 NTYVSSRYIEGE
-838 SDVKTYYRDEE
+838 SDVKTYFRDEA
-849 GQPSGPSPSNGGN
+849 GQPSGPPASNGGN
-862 LPSTGSGSVS
+862 LPSTGSRSVP
-872 PAESVPSRR
+872 PAERVPSRR
-881 HRQDDDA
+881 HRQDDA
-888 SGGDSPISWLR
+888 SGDGLISWLR

>member
-225 PDPTKGQVILRQLAK
+225 PDPTKGLVILRQLAK

-545 VLGLIPYLPLEP
+545 VLGLIPYLPLDP

-612 AVAIFARTLADL
+612 AVSVFARTLADL

-793 ASGYAKSA
+793 ESGYAKSA

-872 PAESVPSRR
+872 PADSVPSRR

>member
-1 MIWDEKPTT
+1 MRT
-10 VINRISTIDGQ
+10 V
-21 VKGTFSGGCH
+21 
-31 YHSWTL
+31 
-37 YAVHNLTTTGV
+37 
-48 PSKTFTGGTQRP
+48 
-60 LSLPPTTG
+60 
-68 SGPSFAQSFDPS
+68 
-80 LQSPQNPTGEGQ
+80 
-92 SGGVGLGGLVRTIKR
+92 KR
-107 RQSVFLVTFAVVTG
+107 RQSIFLITFAAVTG

-129 QRIFSPVY
+129 QRIFDPVY

-148 FDTPG
+148 FDSPSS
-153 GGGGGG
+153 GGG

-170 IRIDVPSLI
+170 IKTDIPSLI

-199 SALES
+199 GALQGS
-204 NLSIDQE
+204 LSINQE
-211 SARVDNVLNVSLRW
+211 SASVDNVLNISLRW
-225 PDPTKGQVILRQLAK
+225 PDPAKGKVILRQLAK
-240 DYTAFSLTQRQAAMN
+240 DYTAVSLTQRQAAVN
-255 SGVQFL
+255 SGVRFL
-261 DEQAPAIESR
+261 DEQAPAIEAR
-271 VQKLSLEML
+271 VQKLSQEML

-295 SQILGAREELV
+295 GQILGAREGLV

-321 QLTSIQTGKLQFT
+321 QLKSIQTGKLQFT
-334 PSGAPTALQQ
+334 PSGAPTALEQ

-360 EAAREIAT
+360 EAARGAAT

-383 KGTFKE
+383 KGTYKE

-421 SNVAQQDEINRQ
+421 SNVAQQDELNRQ

-446 KMAEFESINQ
+446 KLSEFENINQ

-488 IGPPDF
+488 IAPPDF

-588 LLRADSNIRLVGVT
+588 LLRADSNIRMVGIT
-602 SSTQGEGKST
+602 SSTQGEGKFT
-612 AVAIFARTLADL
+612 AVAVFARTLADL

-657 DSSRKPTEFI
+657 DSTRKPAEFI
-667 HSVAENMDMLPA
+667 HSIVENMDVLPA

-693 RCKDVIEDIR
+693 RCKEVMEEIR

-709 IVIVDAPPCLM
+709 IIVVDAPPCLM

-743 SRQLAPQASRRIRA
+743 SRELAPQASRRIKA

-801 TEPSSGRFGSYVQR
+801 SDSSTGGFGSYVQR
-815 YRDSYMKGAAT
+815 YRDSYMKGATT
-826 NSYVSARYNEGE
+826 NTAISSRYNDGE
-838 SDVKTYYRDEE
+838 SDVKTYFRDED
-849 GQPSGPSPSNGGN
+849 GQASGTTASNGGSVPGMTSSSS
-862 LPSTGSGSVS
+862 LPS
-872 PAESVPSRR
+872 AERVPSRR
-881 HRQDDDA
+881 HRQA
-888 SGGDSPISWLR
+888 SESQGGPINWLR
-899 KRFGNRG
+899 RRFGNRG

>member
-1 MIWDEKPTT
+1 M
-10 VINRISTIDGQ
+10 
-21 VKGTFSGGCH
+21 
-31 YHSWTL
+31 
-37 YAVHNLTTTGV
+37 TTTGA
-48 PSKTFTGGTQRP
+48 PPETFPGGSARP
-60 LSLPPTTG
+60 LSLPA
-68 SGPSFAQSFDPS
+68 SGGPGPGGFDPS
-80 LQSPQNPTGEGQ
+80 QQSPLGPISEGQ
-92 SGGVGLGGLVRTIKR
+92 SGGGGLGGLVRTVKR
-107 RQSVFLVTFAVVTG
+107 RQSIFLITFAVVTG

-153 GGGGGG
+153 GGGGG
-159 GGSVESIARSE
+159 SVESIARSE
-170 IRIDVPSLI
+170 IKTDVPSLI

-199 SALES
+199 RALES
-204 NLSIDQE
+204 NLSINQE

-225 PDPTKGQVILRQLAK
+225 PDPAKGKAILRQLAK
-240 DYTAFSLTQRQAAMN
+240 DYTAFSLTQRQAAVN
-255 SGVQFL
+255 SGVRFL
-261 DEQAPAIESR
+261 DEQAPAIEER
-271 VQKLSLEML
+271 VRKLSQEML

-286 NFVDPATAA
+286 NFVDPAAAA
-295 SQILGAREELV
+295 SQILGAREGLV

-321 QLTSIQTGKLQFT
+321 QLKSIQTGKLQFT
-334 PSGAPTALQQ
+334 PSGAPTALEQ
-344 LGRNSVL
+344 LGRNTVL
-351 VPGRASSGA
+351 VPGRGSTSSVETASGA
-360 EAAREIAT
+360 KT

-421 SNVAQQDEINRQ
+421 ANVAQQDEINRQ

-446 KMAEFESINQ
+446 KLSEFENINQ

-477 EMARSITPWEV
+477 EMARSISPWEV

-494 GGSPV
+494 GSSPV

-520 AAILREKTDN
+520 AAILRERTDN
-530 VFHTPMEVEKELQLP
+530 VFHTPMEVEKDLQLP

-588 LLRADSNIRLVGVT
+588 LLRADSNIRMVGIT

-612 AVAIFARTLADL
+612 AVAVFSRTLADL
-624 GLKVLVVDSDMRLP
+624 GLKVLVIDSDMRLP

-657 DSSRKPTEFI
+657 DSTRKPTDFI
-667 HSVAENMDMLPA
+667 HSIAENMDVLPA

-684 DPAKLLNSS
+684 DPAKLLNST
-693 RCKDVIEDIR
+693 RCKEVMDEIR

-709 IVIVDAPPCLM
+709 IIVVDAPPCLM

-743 SRQLAPQASRRIRA
+743 SRELAPQASRRIRA

-801 TEPSSGRFGSYVQR
+801 SEPSTGGFGSYVQR

-826 NSYVSARYNEGE
+826 NSYISARYNEGE
-838 SDVKTYYRDEE
+838 SDVKTYYRED
-849 GQPSGPSPSNGGN
+849 GDQTSRPAATNGGIGPTAGSPGS
-862 LPSTGSGSVS
+862 LPPVER
-872 PAESVPSRR
+872 PPSRR
-881 HRQDDDA
+881 HRA
-888 SGGDSPISWLR
+888 SNDGGGGGGPMGWLR

>member
-1 MIWDEKPTT
+1 M
-10 VINRISTIDGQ
+10 
-21 VKGTFSGGCH
+21 
-31 YHSWTL
+31 
-37 YAVHNLTTTGV
+37 TTTGV
-48 PSKTFTGGTQRP
+48 PPETFPGGTPRP
-60 LSLPPTTG
+60 LSLPP
-68 SGPSFAQSFDPS
+68 SGGQGPNPGLAFDQP
-80 LQSPQNPTGEGQ
+80 LQSPLNPTVEGQ
-92 SGGVGLGGLVRTIKR
+92 SGSGGLGGLVRTVKR
-107 RQSVFLVTFAVVTG
+107 RQSVFLITFAVVTG

-129 QRIFSPVY
+129 QRIFAPVY

-148 FDTPG
+148 FDNAG
-153 GGGGGG
+153 AGGG
-159 GGSVESIARSE
+159 GGSGSVESVARSE
-170 IRIDVPSLI
+170 IKTDVPSLI

-185 LLLGPVAQRQGVPL
+185 LLLGPVAQRQGIPL
-199 SALES
+199 GALES
-204 NLSIDQE
+204 NLSIAQE
-211 SARVDNVLNVSLRW
+211 SASVDNVLNISLRW
-225 PDPTKGQVILRQLAK
+225 PDPAKGKVILRQLAK
-240 DYTAFSLTQRQAAMN
+240 DYTAFSLTQRQAAVN
-255 SGVQFL
+255 SGVRFL
-261 DEQAPAIESR
+261 DEQAPSIEAR

-295 SQILGAREELV
+295 AQILGTRESLV

-321 QLTSIQTGKLQFT
+321 QLKSIQTGKLQFT
-334 PSGAPTALQQ
+334 PSGAPTALEQ

-351 VPGRASSGA
+351 VPDRASTGA
-360 EAAREIAT
+360 QAARGTAT

-383 KGTFKE
+383 KGTYKE

-433 ILLLSENFRNNPQ
+433 ILLLSENFKNNPQ
-446 KMAEFESINQ
+446 KMSEFENINQ

-520 AAILREKTDN
+520 AAILRERTDN

-588 LLRADSNIRLVGVT
+588 LLRADSSIRMVGVT

-612 AVAIFARTLADL
+612 AVAVFARTLADL

-657 DSSRKPTEFI
+657 DSGRKPTEFI
-667 HSVAENMDMLPA
+667 HSVAENMDVLSA

-693 RCKDVIEDIR
+693 RCKDVMEEIR

-743 SRQLAPQASRRIRA
+743 SRELAPQASRRIRA

-793 ASGYAKSA
+793 DSGYAKSA
-801 TEPSSGRFGSYVQR
+801 TEPSSGGFGGYVQR
-815 YRDSYMKGAAT
+815 YRDSYMKGAASNT
-826 NSYVSARYNEGE
+826 YISSRYNEGE
-838 SDVKTYYRDEE
+838 SDVKTYFRDED
-849 GQPSGPSPSNGGN
+849 GPASGPTASNGGMAPDTTSTSA
-862 LPSTGSGSVS
+862 LPS
-872 PAESVPSRR
+872 ADRVPSRR
-881 HRQDDDA
+881 HRQDSD
-888 SGGDSPISWLR
+888 SGNGPIHWLR

>member
-1 MIWDEKPTT
+1 M
-10 VINRISTIDGQ
+10 
-21 VKGTFSGGCH
+21 
-31 YHSWTL
+31 
-37 YAVHNLTTTGV
+37 TTTGV
-48 PSKTFTGGTQRP
+48 PPETFPGGTPRP
-60 LSLPPTTG
+60 LSLPPSTG
-68 SGPSFAQSFDPS
+68 QGPIQSLPYDPT
-80 LQSPQNPTGEGQ
+80 LQSPLNPTGDGQ
-92 SGGVGLGGLVRTIKR
+92 SGSGGLGGLVRTVKR
-107 RQSVFLVTFAVVTG
+107 RQSIFLITFAAVTG

-129 QRIFSPVY
+129 QRIFDPVY

-148 FDTPG
+148 FDTPSS
-153 GGGGGG
+153 GGG
-159 GGSVESIARSE
+159 GGSVESVARSE
-170 IRIDVPSLI
+170 IETDIPSLI

-185 LLLGPVAQRQGVPL
+185 LLLGPVAQRQGIPL
-199 SALES
+199 GALQGG
-204 NLSIDQE
+204 LSINQE
-211 SARVDNVLNVSLRW
+211 SASVANVLNVSLRW
-225 PDPTKGQVILRQLAK
+225 PDPAKGKVILRQLAK
-240 DYTAFSLTQRQAAMN
+240 DYTAFSLTQRQAAVN
-255 SGVQFL
+255 SGVRFL
-261 DEQAPAIESR
+261 DEQAPAIEAR

-295 SQILGAREELV
+295 GQILGAREGLV

-321 QLTSIQTGKLQFT
+321 QLKSIQTGKLQFT
-334 PSGAPTALQQ
+334 PSGAPTALEQ

-360 EAAREIAT
+360 EAARGTAT

-383 KGTFKE
+383 KGTYKE

-421 SNVAQQDEINRQ
+421 SNVAQQDELNRQ

-446 KMAEFESINQ
+446 KMSEFENINQ
-456 RLSIAREQYS
+456 RLAIAREQYS

-494 GGSPV
+494 GSSPV

-588 LLRADSNIRLVGVT
+588 LLRADNNIRMVGIT

-612 AVAIFARTLADL
+612 AVAVFARTLADL

-638 MQARYLGV
+638 MQARYLGA
-646 EQGDGLSTLLS
+646 EQGEGLSTLLS
-657 DSSRKPTEFI
+657 DSARTPTEFI
-667 HSVAENMDMLPA
+667 HSIVENLDVLPA

-693 RCKDVIEDIR
+693 RCKEIMEEIR

-709 IVIVDAPPCLM
+709 IIVVDAPPCLM

-743 SRQLAPQASRRIRA
+743 SRELAPQASRRIKA

-801 TEPSSGRFGSYVQR
+801 GYSSTGGFGSYVQR
-815 YRDSYMKGAAT
+815 YRDSYMKGATT
-826 NSYVSARYNEGE
+826 NAAISSRYNDGE
-838 SDVKTYYRDEE
+838 SDVKTYFRDED
-849 GQPSGPSPSNGGN
+849 GQASETTASNGANLNGMTPSSS
-862 LPSTGSGSVS
+862 LPS
-872 PAESVPSRR
+872 AERVPSRR
-881 HRQDDDA
+881 HRQA
-888 SGGDSPISWLR
+888 SESGGGPIDWLR
-899 KRFGNRG
+899 RRFGNRV

>member
-1 MIWDEKPTT
+1 MAE
-10 VINRISTIDGQ
+10 SQG
-21 VKGTFSGGCH
+21 
-31 YHSWTL
+31 
-37 YAVHNLTTTGV
+37 
-48 PSKTFTGGTQRP
+48 
-60 LSLPPTTG
+60 G
-68 SGPSFAQSFDPS
+68 SG
-80 LQSPQNPTGEGQ
+80 
-92 SGGVGLGGLVRTIKR
+92 GLGGLVRTVKR
-107 RQSVFLVTFAVVTG
+107 RQSVFLITFAVVTG

-137 QGGFQMQISNP
+137 EGGFQMQISNP
-148 FDTPG
+148 FDSPSS
-153 GGGGGG
+153 GG
-159 GGSVESIARSE
+159 GGSVERIARTE
-170 IRIDVPSLI
+170 IKTDVPSLI

-199 SALES
+199 RALES
-204 NLSIDQE
+204 SLSINQE
-211 SARVDNVLNVSLRW
+211 SQRVDNVLNVSLRW
-225 PDPTKGQVILRQLAK
+225 PDPAKGKAILRQLAK
-240 DYTAFSLTQRQAAMN
+240 DYTAFSLTQRQAAVN
-255 SGVQFL
+255 SGVRFL
-261 DEQAPAIESR
+261 DEQAPAIEER
-271 VQKLSLEML
+271 VQKLSQEML

-295 SQILGAREELV
+295 GQILGAREGLV

-321 QLTSIQTGKLQFT
+321 QLKSIQTGKLQFT
-334 PSGAPTALQQ
+334 PSGAPTALEQ

-351 VPGRASSGA
+351 VPGRGSSGA
-360 EAAREIAT
+360 EAASGTKT

-389 NSPIVQSLL
+389 NSPIVQSLI

-411 AADAVKARLL
+411 AADSVKARLL

-446 KMAEFESINQ
+446 KMAEFEAINQ

-477 EMARSITPWEV
+477 EMARSISPWEI

-520 AAILREKTDN
+520 AAILRERTDN
-530 VFHTPMEVEKELQLP
+530 VFHTPMEVEKDLQLP

-588 LLRADSNIRLVGVT
+588 LLRADSNIRMVGIT

-612 AVAIFARTLADL
+612 AVAVFSRTLADL
-624 GLKVLVVDSDMRLP
+624 GLKVLVIDSDMRLP

-657 DSSRKPTEFI
+657 DSTRKPTDFI
-667 HSVAENMDMLPA
+667 HSIAENMDVLPA

-693 RCKDVIEDIR
+693 RCKEIMEEIR

-709 IVIVDAPPCLM
+709 IIVVDAPPCLM

-743 SRQLAPQASRRIRA
+743 SRELAPQASRRIKA

-793 ASGYAKSA
+793 ASGYANSA
-801 TEPSSGRFGSYVQR
+801 SEPSSGGFGSYVQR

-838 SDVKTYYRDEE
+838 SDVKTYFRDEE
-849 GQPSGPSPSNGGN
+849 DNQASGPAATNGGIGPSAGSGPS
-862 LPSTGSGSVS
+862 LP
-872 PAESVPSRR
+872 PAANVPSRR
-881 HRQDDDA
+881 QRA
-888 SGGDSPISWLR
+888 SSADGGGPIDWLR
-899 KRFGNRG
+899 RRFGNRG

>member
-1 MIWDEKPTT
+1 M
-10 VINRISTIDGQ
+10 
-21 VKGTFSGGCH
+21 
-31 YHSWTL
+31 
-37 YAVHNLTTTGV
+37 TTTGV
-48 PSKTFTGGTQRP
+48 PPETFPGGTARP
-60 LSLPPTTG
+60 LSLPP
-68 SGPSFAQSFDPS
+68 SAGPGPNPSLPFDQP
-80 LQSPQNPTGEGQ
+80 LQSPLNPTGEGQ
-92 SGGVGLGGLVRTIKR
+92 SGSGGLGGLVRTVKR
-107 RQSVFLVTFAVVTG
+107 RQSVFLITFAVVTG

-137 QGGFQMQISNP
+137 QGGFQLQISNP
-148 FDTPG
+148 FEEP

-170 IRIDVPSLI
+170 IKTDVPSLI
-179 VLMRSP
+179 VLMSSP
-185 LLLGPVAQRQGVPL
+185 LLLGPVAQRQGIPL
-199 SALES
+199 GALQGS
-204 NLSIDQE
+204 LSINPE
-211 SARVDNVLNVSLRW
+211 GSVNNVLNVSLRW
-225 PDPTKGQVILRQLAK
+225 PDPAKGKAILRQLAK
-240 DYTAFSLTQRQAAMN
+240 DYTAFSLTQRQATMN
-255 SGVQFL
+255 SGVRFL
-261 DEQAPAIESR
+261 DEQAPAIESKLR
-271 VQKLSLEML
+271 KLSQEML

-286 NFVDPATAA
+286 NFIDPQTAA
-295 SQILGAREELV
+295 GQILGAREGLV
-306 NQLRTL
+306 NQLRVL
-312 QNEQVQLDS
+312 QSEQVQLDS
-321 QLTSIQTGKLQFT
+321 QLKSVQTGKLQFT
-334 PSGAPTALQQ
+334 PSGAPTALEQ
-344 LGRNSVL
+344 LGRNTVL

-360 EAAREIAT
+360 EAALGTAAT

-389 NSPIVQSLL
+389 SSPIVQSLR

-433 ILLLSENFRNNPQ
+433 ILLLSENFRKNPQ
-446 KMAEFESINQ
+446 KMSEFEDINQ
-456 RLSIAREQYS
+456 RLAIAREQYS

-477 EMARSITPWEV
+477 ERARSISPWEV

-494 GGSPV
+494 GDSPV
-499 EPNIQRNLL
+499 EPDIQRNLL

-520 AAILREKTDN
+520 AAILRERTDN

-588 LLRADSNIRLVGVT
+588 LLRADNNIRMVGVT

-612 AVAIFARTLADL
+612 AVAVFARTLADL
-624 GLKVLVVDSDMRLP
+624 GLKVLVIDSDMRLP

-646 EQGDGLSTLLS
+646 EPGDGLSTLLS
-657 DSSRKPTEFI
+657 DSSRNPTEFI
-667 HSVAENMDMLPA
+667 HSVVENMDVLPA

-693 RCKDVIEDIR
+693 RCKDVLEEIR

-709 IVIVDAPPCLM
+709 IIVVDAPPCLM
-720 LADPILLGE
+720 LADPILVGE

-743 SRQLAPQASRRIRA
+743 SRELAPQACRRIKA

-793 ASGYAKSA
+793 ASGYSKSA
-801 TEPSSGRFGSYVQR
+801 TEPSGGLGNYVQR

-826 NSYVSARYNEGE
+826 NTYVSSRYKEGE
-838 SDVKTYYRDEE
+838 SDVKTYHQEEE
-849 GQPSGPSPSNGGN
+849 GQLSGPGASNGAPVRGTSSSS
-862 LPSTGSGSVS
+862 LP
-872 PAESVPSRR
+872 PAERAPSRR
-881 HRQDDDA
+881 HGQVSE
-888 SGGDSPISWLR
+888 SGGGPISWLR
-899 KRFGNRG
+899 KRFGSRG

>member
-1 MIWDEKPTT
+1 M
-10 VINRISTIDGQ
+10 
-21 VKGTFSGGCH
+21 F
-31 YHSWTL
+31 
-37 YAVHNLTTTGV
+37 
-48 PSKTFTGGTQRP
+48 
-60 LSLPPTTG
+60 LPPTAGPGPG
-68 SGPSFAQSFDPS
+68 SPQSFDPT
-80 LQSPQNPTGEGQ
+80 LQSPLGPTGEGQ
-92 SGGVGLGGLVRTIKR
+92 SGGGGMGGLVRTIKR

-148 FDTPG
+148 FDNP
-153 GGGGGG
+153 GGGG

-170 IRIDVPSLI
+170 IKTDVPSLI

-199 SALES
+199 SALQN
-204 NLSIDQE
+204 NLSINQE
-211 SARVDNVLNVSLRW
+211 SSRVDNVLNVSLRW
-225 PDPTKGQVILRQLAK
+225 PDPAKGKVILRQLAK
-240 DYTAFSLTQRQAAMN
+240 DYTAFSLTQRQAAVN
-255 SGVQFL
+255 SGVRFL

-271 VQKLSLEML
+271 VQKLSQEML

-295 SQILGAREELV
+295 GQILGAREALV

-334 PSGAPTALQQ
+334 PSGAPTALEQ

-351 VPGRASSGA
+351 VPGRASTGA
-360 EAAREIAT
+360 ESARETAT

-446 KMAEFESINQ
+446 KMSEFENINQ

-477 EMARSITPWEV
+477 EMARSISPWEV

-588 LLRADSNIRLVGVT
+588 LLRADSNIRMVGVT

-612 AVAIFARTLADL
+612 AVAVFARTLADL

-657 DSSRKPTEFI
+657 DSARKPTEFI
-667 HSVAENMDMLPA
+667 HSIAENMDVLPA

-693 RCKDVIEDIR
+693 RCKDVMEEIR

-709 IVIVDAPPCLM
+709 IIVVDAPPCLM

-743 SRQLAPQASRRIRA
+743 SRELAPQASRRIRA

-801 TEPSSGRFGSYVQR
+801 TEPSSGGFGSYVQR

-826 NSYVSARYNEGE
+826 NSYVSSRYNEGE
-838 SDVKTYYRDEE
+838 SDVKTYFRDEE
-849 GQPSGPSPSNGGN
+849 GQPSGPSASNGGN
-862 LPSTGSGSVS
+862 PPSTGISSLP
-872 PAESVPSRR
+872 PAERVPSRR
-881 HRQDDDA
+881 HRQDVA
-888 SGGDSPISWLR
+888 SGGGPISWLK

>member
-545 VLGLIPYLPLEP
+545 VLGLIPYLPLDP

-612 AVAIFARTLADL
+612 AVSVFARTLADL

-763 GIICNQVNFPSRLND
+763 GIICNQVNLPSRLND

-793 ASGYAKSA
+793 ESGYAKSA

>member
-1 MIWDEKPTT
+1 M
-10 VINRISTIDGQ
+10 
-21 VKGTFSGGCH
+21 
-31 YHSWTL
+31 
-37 YAVHNLTTTGV
+37 TTTGV
-48 PSKTFTGGTQRP
+48 PPETFPGGTPRP
-60 LSLPPTTG
+60 LSLPPSTG
-68 SGPSFAQSFDPS
+68 QGPIQSLPYDPT
-80 LQSPQNPTGEGQ
+80 LQSPLNPTGDGQ
-92 SGGVGLGGLVRTIKR
+92 SGSGGLGGLVRTVKR
-107 RQSVFLVTFAVVTG
+107 RQSIFLITFAAVTG

-129 QRIFSPVY
+129 QRIFDPVY

-148 FDTPG
+148 FDTPSSG
-153 GGGGGG
+153 SG
-159 GGSVESIARSE
+159 GGSVESVARSE
-170 IRIDVPSLI
+170 IETDIPSLI

-185 LLLGPVAQRQGVPL
+185 LLLGPVAQRQGIPL
-199 SALES
+199 GALQGS
-204 NLSIDQE
+204 LSINQE
-211 SARVDNVLNVSLRW
+211 SASVANVLNVSLRW
-225 PDPTKGQVILRQLAK
+225 PDPAKGKVILRQLAK
-240 DYTAFSLTQRQAAMN
+240 DYTAFSLTQRQAAVN
-255 SGVQFL
+255 SGVRFL
-261 DEQAPAIESR
+261 DEQAPAIEAR

-295 SQILGAREELV
+295 GQILGAREGLV

-321 QLTSIQTGKLQFT
+321 QLKSVQTGKLQFT
-334 PSGAPTALQQ
+334 PSGAPTALEQ

-360 EAAREIAT
+360 EAARGTAT

-383 KGTFKE
+383 KGTYKE

-421 SNVAQQDEINRQ
+421 SNVAQQDELNRQ

-446 KMAEFESINQ
+446 KMSEFENINQ
-456 RLSIAREQYS
+456 RLAIAREQYS

-494 GGSPV
+494 GSSPV

-588 LLRADSNIRLVGVT
+588 LLRADNNIRMVGIT

-612 AVAIFARTLADL
+612 AVAVFARTLADL

-638 MQARYLGV
+638 MQARYLGA
-646 EQGDGLSTLLS
+646 EQGEGLSTLLS
-657 DSSRKPTEFI
+657 DSARTPTEFI
-667 HSVAENMDMLPA
+667 HSIVENLDVLPA

-693 RCKDVIEDIR
+693 RCKEIMEEIR

-709 IVIVDAPPCLM
+709 IIVVDAPPCLM

-743 SRQLAPQASRRIRA
+743 SRELAPQASRRIKA

-801 TEPSSGRFGSYVQR
+801 GDSSTGGFGSYVQR
-815 YRDSYMKGAAT
+815 YRDSYMKGATT
-826 NSYVSARYNEGE
+826 NAAISSRYNDGE
-838 SDVKTYYRDEE
+838 SDVKTYFRDED
-849 GQPSGPSPSNGGN
+849 GQASETTASNGGN
-862 LPSTGSGSVS
+862 LTGMTPRSSLPS
-872 PAESVPSRR
+872 AERVLSRR
-881 HRQDDDA
+881 HRQA
-888 SGGDSPISWLR
+888 SESGGGPIDWLR
-899 KRFGNRG
+899 RRFGNRG

>member
-1 MIWDEKPTT
+1 MRT
-10 VINRISTIDGQ
+10 V
-21 VKGTFSGGCH
+21 
-31 YHSWTL
+31 
-37 YAVHNLTTTGV
+37 
-48 PSKTFTGGTQRP
+48 
-60 LSLPPTTG
+60 
-68 SGPSFAQSFDPS
+68 
-80 LQSPQNPTGEGQ
+80 
-92 SGGVGLGGLVRTIKR
+92 KR
-107 RQSVFLVTFAVVTG
+107 RQSIFLITFAAVTG

-129 QRIFSPVY
+129 QRIFDPVY

-148 FDTPG
+148 FDTPSSG
-153 GGGGGG
+153 SG
-159 GGSVESIARSE
+159 GGSVESVARSE
-170 IRIDVPSLI
+170 IETDIPSLI

-185 LLLGPVAQRQGVPL
+185 LLLGPVAQRQGIPL
-199 SALES
+199 GALQGS
-204 NLSIDQE
+204 LSINQE
-211 SARVDNVLNVSLRW
+211 SASVANVLNVSLRW
-225 PDPTKGQVILRQLAK
+225 PDPAKGKVILRQLAK
-240 DYTAFSLTQRQAAMN
+240 DYTAFSLTQRQAAVN
-255 SGVQFL
+255 SGVRFL
-261 DEQAPAIESR
+261 DEQAPAIEAR

-295 SQILGAREELV
+295 GQILGAREGLV

-321 QLTSIQTGKLQFT
+321 QLKSIQTGKLQFT
-334 PSGAPTALQQ
+334 PSGAPTALEQ

-351 VPGRASSGA
+351 VPDRPSTGVD
-360 EAAREIAT
+360 AARGAAT

-383 KGTFKE
+383 KGTFKD
-389 NSPIVQSLL
+389 NSPIVKSLL
-398 ARRNQLLPVVQRQ
+398 ARRDQLLPVVQRQ

-421 SNVAQQDEINRQ
+421 SNVAQQDELNRQ

-446 KMAEFESINQ
+446 KMSEFENINQ
-456 RLSIAREQYS
+456 RLAIAREQYS

-499 EPNIQRNLL
+499 EPDIQRNLL

-588 LLRADSNIRLVGVT
+588 LLRADNNIRMVGIT

-612 AVAIFARTLADL
+612 AVAVFARTLADL

-638 MQARYLGV
+638 MQARYLGA
-646 EQGDGLSTLLS
+646 EQGEGLSTLLS
-657 DSSRKPTEFI
+657 DSARTPTEFI
-667 HSVAENMDMLPA
+667 HSIVENLDVLPA

-693 RCKDVIEDIR
+693 RCKEIMEEIR

-709 IVIVDAPPCLM
+709 IIVVDAPPCLM
-720 LADPILLGE
+720 QADPILLGE

-743 SRQLAPQASRRIRA
+743 SRELAPQASRRIKA

-801 TEPSSGRFGSYVQR
+801 GDSSTGGFGSYVQR
-815 YRDSYMKGAAT
+815 YRDSYMKGATT
-826 NSYVSARYNEGE
+826 NAAISSRYNDGE
-838 SDVKTYYRDEE
+838 SDVKTYFRDED
-849 GQPSGPSPSNGGN
+849 GQASETTASNGGN
-862 LPSTGSGSVS
+862 LTGMTPRSSLPS
-872 PAESVPSRR
+872 AERVPSRR
-881 HRQDDDA
+881 HRQA
-888 SGGDSPISWLR
+888 SESGGGPIDWLR
-899 KRFGNRG
+899 RRFGNRG

>member
-1 MIWDEKPTT
+1 M
-10 VINRISTIDGQ
+10 
-21 VKGTFSGGCH
+21 
-31 YHSWTL
+31 
-37 YAVHNLTTTGV
+37 TTTGA
-48 PSKTFTGGTQRP
+48 PPETFPGGTARP
-60 LSLPPTTG
+60 LSLPAAGGP
-68 SGPSFAQSFDPS
+68 GPSGFDS
-80 LQSPQNPTGEGQ
+80 SQQSPLGPISEGQ
-92 SGGVGLGGLVRTIKR
+92 SGGGGLGGLVRTVKR
-107 RQSVFLVTFAVVTG
+107 RQSIFLITFAVVTG

-153 GGGGGG
+153 GGGGG
-159 GGSVESIARSE
+159 SVESIARSE
-170 IRIDVPSLI
+170 IKTDVPSLI

-199 SALES
+199 RALES
-204 NLSIDQE
+204 NLSINQE

-225 PDPTKGQVILRQLAK
+225 PDPAKGKAILRQLAK
-240 DYTAFSLTQRQAAMN
+240 DYTAFSLTQRQAAVN
-255 SGVQFL
+255 SGVRFL
-261 DEQAPAIESR
+261 DEQAPAIEER
-271 VQKLSLEML
+271 VRKLSQEML

-286 NFVDPATAA
+286 NFVDPAAAA
-295 SQILGAREELV
+295 SQILGAREGLV

-321 QLTSIQTGKLQFT
+321 QLKSIQTGKLQFT
-334 PSGAPTALQQ
+334 PSGAPTALEQ
-344 LGRNSVL
+344 LGRNTVL
-351 VPGRASSGA
+351 VPGRGSTSSVETASGA
-360 EAAREIAT
+360 KT

-421 SNVAQQDEINRQ
+421 ANVAQQDEINRQ

-446 KMAEFESINQ
+446 KLSEFENINQ

-477 EMARSITPWEV
+477 EMARSISPWEV

-494 GGSPV
+494 GSSPV

-520 AAILREKTDN
+520 AAILRERTDN
-530 VFHTPMEVEKELQLP
+530 VFHTPMEVEKDLQLP

-588 LLRADSNIRLVGVT
+588 LLRADSNIRMVGIT

-612 AVAIFARTLADL
+612 AVAVFSRTLADL
-624 GLKVLVVDSDMRLP
+624 GLKVLVIDSDMRLP

-657 DSSRKPTEFI
+657 DSTRKPTDFI
-667 HSVAENMDMLPA
+667 HSIAENMDVLPA

-684 DPAKLLNSS
+684 DPAKLLNST
-693 RCKDVIEDIR
+693 RCKEVMDEIR

-709 IVIVDAPPCLM
+709 IIVVDAPPCLM

-743 SRQLAPQASRRIRA
+743 SRELAPQASRRIRA

-801 TEPSSGRFGSYVQR
+801 SEPSTGGFGSYVQR

-826 NSYVSARYNEGE
+826 NSYISDRFNEGE
-838 SDVKTYYRDEE
+838 SDVKTYYRDDED
-849 GQPSGPSPSNGGN
+849 QTSGPVATNGGIGPTAGSPTS
-862 LPSTGSGSVS
+862 LPPVERVS
-872 PAESVPSRR
+872 SRR
-881 HRQDDDA
+881 HRPSAD
-888 SGGDSPISWLR
+888 GGGGPMGWLR

>member
-1 MIWDEKPTT
+1 M
-10 VINRISTIDGQ
+10 
-21 VKGTFSGGCH
+21 
-31 YHSWTL
+31 
-37 YAVHNLTTTGV
+37 
-48 PSKTFTGGTQRP
+48 
-60 LSLPPTTG
+60 
-68 SGPSFAQSFDPS
+68 
-80 LQSPQNPTGEGQ
+80 GETQ
-92 SGGVGLGGLVRTIKR
+92 SGGGGLGGLVRTVKR
-107 RQSVFLVTFAVVTG
+107 RQSVFLITFAVVTG

-153 GGGGGG
+153 GGGGG
-159 GGSVESIARSE
+159 SVERIARTE
-170 IRIDVPSLI
+170 IKTDVPSLI

-199 SALES
+199 RALES

-211 SARVDNVLNVSLRW
+211 SQRVDNVLNVSLRW
-225 PDPTKGQVILRQLAK
+225 PDPAKGKAILRQLAK
-240 DYTAFSLTQRQAAMN
+240 DYTAFSLTQRQAAVN
-255 SGVQFL
+255 SGVRFL
-261 DEQAPAIESR
+261 DEQAPAIEER
-271 VQKLSLEML
+271 VGKLSQEML
-280 KFRERN
+280 KFRQRN

-295 SQILGAREELV
+295 GQILGAREGLV

-321 QLTSIQTGKLQFT
+321 QLKSIQTGKLQFT
-334 PSGAPTALQQ
+334 PSGAPTALEQ
-344 LGRNSVL
+344 LGRNTVL
-351 VPGRASSGA
+351 VPGRGSSGA
-360 EAAREIAT
+360 ETASGTKT

-383 KGTFKE
+383 KGTFKD
-389 NSPIVQSLL
+389 NSPIVQSLI
-398 ARRNQLLPVVQRQ
+398 ARRDQLLPVVQRQ

-477 EMARSITPWEV
+477 EMARSITPWEI

-520 AAILREKTDN
+520 AAILRERTDN
-530 VFHTPMEVEKELQLP
+530 VFHTPMEVEKDLQLP

-588 LLRADSNIRLVGVT
+588 LLRADSNIRMVGIT

-612 AVAIFARTLADL
+612 AVAVFSRTLADL
-624 GLKVLVVDSDMRLP
+624 GLKVLVIDSDMRLP

-657 DSSRKPTEFI
+657 DSTRKPTDFI
-667 HSVAENMDMLPA
+667 HSIAENMDMLPA

-693 RCKDVIEDIR
+693 RCKEIMEEIR

-709 IVIVDAPPCLM
+709 IIIVDAPPCLM

-743 SRQLAPQASRRIRA
+743 SRELAPQASRRIRA

-778 YGYEYGYYYHYAYAS
+778 YGYYYHYAYAS

-801 TEPSSGRFGSYVQR
+801 SESSNGGFGSYVQR

-838 SDVKTYYRDEE
+838 SDVKTYYRDDDDQASAPAATN
-849 GQPSGPSPSNGGN
+849 GGITSGGSSGPS
-862 LPSTGSGSVS
+862 LP
-872 PAESVPSRR
+872 PAVSVPSSH
-881 HRQDDDA
+881 HRS
-888 SGGDSPISWLR
+888 SGEGGSGPIDWLR
-899 KRFGNRG
+899 RRFGNRG

>member
-1 MIWDEKPTT
+1 M
-10 VINRISTIDGQ
+10 
-21 VKGTFSGGCH
+21 
-31 YHSWTL
+31 
-37 YAVHNLTTTGV
+37 
-48 PSKTFTGGTQRP
+48 
-60 LSLPPTTG
+60 
-68 SGPSFAQSFDPS
+68 
-80 LQSPQNPTGEGQ
+80 GEGK
-92 SGGVGLGGLVRTIKR
+92 SGAGGLGGLVRIIKR

-129 QRIFSPVY
+129 QRIFAPVY

-148 FDTPG
+148 FESPG
-153 GGGGGG
+153 AGGG

-170 IRIDVPSLI
+170 IQTDVPSLI

-204 NLSIDQE
+204 NLSIRQE
-211 SARVDNVLNVSLRW
+211 SAGVENVLNVSLRW
-225 PDPTKGQVILRQLAK
+225 PDPAKGKVILRQLAK
-240 DYTAFSLTQRQAAMN
+240 DYTAFSLTQRQAAVN
-255 SGVQFL
+255 SGVRFL

-295 SQILGAREELV
+295 GQILGARETLV

-321 QLTSIQTGKLQFT
+321 QLVSIQTGKLQFT
-334 PSGAPTALQQ
+334 PSGAPTALEQ
-344 LGRNSVL
+344 LGRNGVL
-351 VPGRASSGA
+351 VPGRASSAA
-360 EAAREIAT
+360 EAPRETAT

-446 KMAEFESINQ
+446 KMAEFENINQ

-477 EMARSITPWEV
+477 EMARSISPWEV
-488 IGPPDF
+488 IGPPNF

-508 RAIMIGLLAGLG
+508 RAIMIGLLAGVG

-588 LLRADSNIRLVGVT
+588 LLRADSKIRMVGIT

-612 AVAIFARTLADL
+612 AVAVFARTLADL

-657 DSSRKPTEFI
+657 DSARKPTEFI
-667 HSVAENMDMLPA
+667 HSVAENMDVLPA

-693 RCKDVIEDIR
+693 RCKDVMEEIR

-709 IVIVDAPPCLM
+709 IIVVDSPPCLM

-743 SRQLAPQASRRIRA
+743 SRELAPQASRRIRA

-793 ASGYAKSA
+793 ASGYAKNA
-801 TEPSSGRFGSYVQR
+801 TEPSSGGFGSYVQR
-815 YRDSYMKGAAT
+815 YRDSYMKGSAA
-826 NSYVSARYNEGE
+826 NSYVSSRYNEGE

-849 GQPSGPSPSNGGN
+849 GEPSSSPSNGGN
-862 LPSTGSGSVS
+862 LPSTGSSSV
-872 PAESVPSRR
+872 PAYERVPSRR
-881 HRQDDDA
+881 HRQDDA
-888 SGGDSPISWLR
+888 SGGDGPISWLR

>member
-1 MIWDEKPTT
+1 M
-10 VINRISTIDGQ
+10 
-21 VKGTFSGGCH
+21 
-31 YHSWTL
+31 
-37 YAVHNLTTTGV
+37 TTTGV
-48 PSKTFTGGTQRP
+48 PPETFPGGTPRP
-60 LSLPPTTG
+60 LSLPPSTG
-68 SGPSFAQSFDPS
+68 QGPIQSLPYDPT
-80 LQSPQNPTGEGQ
+80 LQSPLNPTGDGQ
-92 SGGVGLGGLVRTIKR
+92 SGSGGLGGLVRTVKR
-107 RQSVFLVTFAVVTG
+107 RQSIFLITFAAVTG

-129 QRIFSPVY
+129 QRIFDPVY

-148 FDTPG
+148 FDTPSS
-153 GGGGGG
+153 GGG
-159 GGSVESIARSE
+159 GGSVESVARSE
-170 IRIDVPSLI
+170 IETDIPSLI

-185 LLLGPVAQRQGVPL
+185 LLLGPVAQRQGIPL
-199 SALES
+199 GALQGGLAI
-204 NLSIDQE
+204 NQE
-211 SARVDNVLNVSLRW
+211 SASVANVLNVSLRW
-225 PDPTKGQVILRQLAK
+225 PDPAKGKVILRQLAK
-240 DYTAFSLTQRQAAMN
+240 DYTAFSLTQRQAAVN
-255 SGVQFL
+255 SGVRFL
-261 DEQAPAIESR
+261 DEQAPAIEAR

-295 SQILGAREELV
+295 GQILGAREGLV

-321 QLTSIQTGKLQFT
+321 QLKSIQTGKLQFT
-334 PSGAPTALQQ
+334 PSGAPTALEQ

-360 EAAREIAT
+360 EAARGTAT

-383 KGTFKE
+383 KGTYKE

-421 SNVAQQDEINRQ
+421 SNVAQQDELNRQ

-446 KMAEFESINQ
+446 KMSEFENINQ
-456 RLSIAREQYS
+456 RLAIAREQYS

-494 GGSPV
+494 GSSPV

-588 LLRADSNIRLVGVT
+588 LLRADNNIRMVGIT

-612 AVAIFARTLADL
+612 AVAVFARTLADL

-638 MQARYLGV
+638 MQARYLGA
-646 EQGDGLSTLLS
+646 EQGEGLSTLLS
-657 DSSRKPTEFI
+657 DSARKPTEFI
-667 HSVAENMDMLPA
+667 HSIVENLDVLPA

-693 RCKDVIEDIR
+693 RSKEIMEEIR

-709 IVIVDAPPCLM
+709 IIVVDAPPCLM
-720 LADPILLGE
+720 LADPILIGE

-743 SRQLAPQASRRIRA
+743 SRELAPQASRRIKA

-801 TEPSSGRFGSYVQR
+801 GYSSTGGFGSYVQR
-815 YRDSYMKGAAT
+815 YRDSYMKGATT
-826 NSYVSARYNEGE
+826 NSPMNSRYNDGE
-838 SDVKTYYRDEE
+838 SDVKTYFRDED
-849 GQPSGPSPSNGGN
+849 GQASETTASNGANLNGMTPSSS
-862 LPSTGSGSVS
+862 LPS
-872 PAESVPSRR
+872 ADRVPSRR
-881 HRQDDDA
+881 HRQA
-888 SGGDSPISWLR
+888 SESGGGPIEWLR
-899 KRFGNRG
+899 RRFGNRG

>member
-1 MIWDEKPTT
+1 MIWDEMPPT
-10 VINRISTIDGQ
+10 VINRITTIDGR
-21 VKGTFSGGCH
+21 VKGHSRAVAIIIGTSFS
-31 YHSWTL
+31 
-37 YAVHNLTTTGV
+37 AVHNVTTTGV
-48 PSKTFTGGTQRP
+48 PPETFPGGTPRP
-60 LSLPPTTG
+60 LSLPPVA
-68 SGPSFAQSFDPS
+68 GPGASFPQSFDPT
-80 LQSPQNPTGEGQ
+80 LQSPLSPSGEGQ
-92 SGGVGLGGLVRTIKR
+92 SGGGGLGGLVRTIKR

-148 FDTPG
+148 FDNP
-153 GGGGGG
+153 GGGG

-170 IRIDVPSLI
+170 IKTDVPSLI

-204 NLSIDQE
+204 NLSINQE

-225 PDPTKGQVILRQLAK
+225 PDPAKGKVILRQLAK
-240 DYTAFSLTQRQAAMN
+240 DYTAFSLTQRQAAVN
-255 SGVQFL
+255 SGVRFL

-286 NFVDPATAA
+286 NFVDPETAA
-295 SQILGAREELV
+295 GQILGAREGLV

-321 QLTSIQTGKLQFT
+321 QLKSIQTGKLQFT
-334 PSGAPTALQQ
+334 PSGAPTALEQ

-360 EAAREIAT
+360 EAARETAT

-456 RLSIAREQYS
+456 RLSIAREQYT

-477 EMARSITPWEV
+477 EMARSISPWEV

-588 LLRADSNIRLVGVT
+588 LLRADSNIRMVGVT

-612 AVAIFARTLADL
+612 AVAVFARTLADL

-657 DSSRKPTEFI
+657 DSTRKPTEFI
-667 HSVAENMDMLPA
+667 HSIVENMDVLPA

-693 RCKDVIEDIR
+693 RCKDVMEEIR

-709 IVIVDAPPCLM
+709 IVVVDAPPCLM

-743 SRQLAPQASRRIRA
+743 SRELAPQASRRIRA

-801 TEPSSGRFGSYVQR
+801 TEPSSGGFGSYVQR

-826 NSYVSARYNEGE
+826 NSYVSSRYNEGE

-849 GQPSGPSPSNGGN
+849 GPSSGSSPSNGGN
-862 LPSTGSGSVS
+862 LPSTGSSS
-872 PAESVPSRR
+872 LPPAERGPSRR
-881 HRQDDDA
+881 HRQDDA
-888 SGGDSPISWLR
+888 SGHGPISWLR

>member
-1 MIWDEKPTT
+1 M
-10 VINRISTIDGQ
+10 
-21 VKGTFSGGCH
+21 
-31 YHSWTL
+31 
-37 YAVHNLTTTGV
+37 TTTGV
-48 PSKTFTGGTQRP
+48 PPETFPGGTPRP
-60 LSLPPTTG
+60 LSLPPAA
-68 SGPSFAQSFDPS
+68 GPGLNPSLSFDQS
-80 LQSPQNPTGEGQ
+80 LQSPLNPTGEGQ
-92 SGGVGLGGLVRTIKR
+92 SGSGGLGGLVRTVKR
-107 RQSVFLVTFAVVTG
+107 RQSVFLITFAVVTG

-129 QRIFSPVY
+129 QRIFAPVY

-148 FDTPG
+148 FDNPS
-153 GGGGGG
+153 GGGGG

-170 IRIDVPSLI
+170 IKTDVPSLI

-199 SALES
+199 RALETS
-204 NLSIDQE
+204 LSINQE
-211 SARVDNVLNVSLRW
+211 SARVDNVLNVYLRW
-225 PDPTKGQVILRQLAK
+225 PDPAKGKVILRQLAK
-240 DYTAFSLTQRQAAMN
+240 DYTAFSLTQRQAAVN
-255 SGVQFL
+255 SGVRFL

-271 VQKLSLEML
+271 VQKLSQEML

-295 SQILGAREELV
+295 GQILGARESLV

-321 QLTSIQTGKLQFT
+321 QLKSIQTGKLQFT
-334 PSGAPTALQQ
+334 PSGAPTALEQ

-351 VPGRASSGA
+351 VPGRGSSGA
-360 EAAREIAT
+360 EAASGTAT

-389 NSPIVQSLL
+389 NSPIVQSLR

-446 KMAEFESINQ
+446 KMSEFENINQ
-456 RLSIAREQYS
+456 RLAIAREQYS

-477 EMARSITPWEV
+477 EMARSISPWEV

-494 GGSPV
+494 GSSPV

-520 AAILREKTDN
+520 AAILRERTDN

-588 LLRADSNIRLVGVT
+588 LLRADSNIRMVGIT

-612 AVAIFARTLADL
+612 AVAVFARTLADL

-646 EQGDGLSTLLS
+646 DQGDGLSTLLS
-657 DSSRKPTEFI
+657 DSARHPKEFI
-667 HSVAENMDMLPA
+667 HSVVENMDVLPA

-693 RCKDVIEDIR
+693 RCKDVMEEIR

-709 IVIVDAPPCLM
+709 IIVVDAPPCLM

-743 SRQLAPQASRRIRA
+743 SRELAPQACRRIKA

-801 TEPSSGRFGSYVQR
+801 TEPSSGGFGSYVQR
-815 YRDSYMKGAAT
+815 YRDSYMKGAASNT
-826 NSYVSARYNEGE
+826 YVSSRYNEGE
-838 SDVKTYYRDEE
+838 SDVKTYFSDEE
-849 GQPSGPSPSNGGN
+849 DGHPNGSATTNGGTGTSTTSSGP
-862 LPSTGSGSVS
+862 LP
-872 PAESVPSRR
+872 PAERVPSRR
-881 HRQDDDA
+881 HRSSDA
-888 SGGDSPISWLR
+888 SGGGPIQWLR